1 MNSDQGKYLYTLYT
15 HTYECTPFTSH
26 TDHKLQRKNPEN
38 ILTLKKKLLCKK
50 LQLNSQATKWNS
62 ILILYI

>member
-15 HTYECTPFTSH
+15 HTQVHTLHFTYRSQI
-26 TDHKLQRKNPEN
+26 TKEKPREYFD
-38 ILTLKKKLLCKK
+38 IKKKKLCKK